1 MLSLI
6 YEKLIVSIFL
16 SLKALVV
23 VVLVVVVVVVV
34 LSAAVVVAQGVI
46 TYQPILQSQGDL
58 LTLSHIIK
66 SLC

>member
-1 MLSLI
+1 M
-6 YEKLIVSIFL
+6 
-16 SLKALVV
+16 
-23 VVLVVVVVVVV
+23 VVVVVVVV

-46 TYQPILQSQGDL
+46 TYQPVLQSQGDL